1 MSTTSNTEPGFAGR
15 IGRTVSESEP
25 AWNAPRRPPAGAPN
39 VLVIVLDDVGYGHLG
54 CFGGSIATPA
64 MDSLARDGVRFT
76 NFHVTSLCSP
86 TRASL
91 LTGRNNHSVGMGFLA
106 GTDTGFPAYRGS
118 ITPRAATIATMLQHE
133 GYATYALGKWH
144 LTPAAHVGPA
154 GPFDGWPLGR
164 GFDRYYG
171 FMWGE
176 DDQWTPQLWED
187 NHFIDPPQ
195 DPDYHFSSDLA
206 ERAVRF
212 LGDHQSSAHGR
223 PFFMYLA
230 FGAGHAPHQAPAEY
244 LERQRGRF
252 DHGWDEERERVYRRQ
267 LATGVIPE
275 GTELA
280 PSNPDVRPW
289 ASLSDDEKRL
299 YARMQEAFAAMLEHT
314 DDAIARVLGF
324 LDEHGLRDDTVVVLM
339 SDNGA
344 SGEGGPNGNVNEYRY
359 FMGMEETLE
368 EALAQIDEIGGRS
381 THNIYPSGWAQAGNT
396 PLRFYKKFTY
406 SGGVRA
412 PLVVR
417 WPAGGLAPGAVRSQF
432 HHVTDVVPTLLEAAG
447 VVPRSSYSGVD
458 QMEIHGT
465 SMTYAFADPDAPTR
479 RTRQYF
485 EMIGARGMWSK
496 GWKAVTNHEE
506 GDDYDTEPWALY
518 HLDGDFSE
526 TKDLAA
532 EHPAKLAEL
541 KAQWWEEAERYG
553 VLPLDDRWNARYTS
567 KRPQT
572 ARTHFRLHG
581 GTRLFSAAVGPNWY
595 GRPFVVTADITR
607 RRADDEGVLIAFG
620 RRPAGFAFFIQDDR
634 LVLDYNRVGFRHL
647 VESAPGLPQGRFR
660 AVLQVDQGRPDGRAT
675 ATLRVDDTVLVTAPI
690 EVLAGGLGN
699 MSTQVGHNAPS
710 GVSNRFDPPFAF
722 TGDIHTVTVDFFEPN
737 PSADPGTD

>member
-1 MSTTSNTEPGFAGR
+1 
-15 IGRTVSESEP
+15 
-25 AWNAPRRPPAGAPN
+25 
-39 VLVIVLDDVGYGHLG
+39 
-54 CFGGSIATPA
+54 
-64 MDSLARDGVRFT
+64 
-76 NFHVTSLCSP
+76 
-86 TRASL
+86 
-91 LTGRNNHSVGMGFLA
+91 
-106 GTDTGFPAYRGS
+106 
-118 ITPRAATIATMLQHE
+118 
-133 GYATYALGKWH
+133 
-144 LTPAAHVGPA
+144 
-154 GPFDGWPLGR
+154 
-164 GFDRYYG
+164 
-171 FMWGE
+171 
-176 DDQWTPQLWED
+176 
-187 NHFIDPPQ
+187 
-195 DPDYHFSSDLA
+195 
-206 ERAVRF
+206 
-212 LGDHQSSAHGR
+212 
-223 PFFMYLA
+223 
-230 FGAGHAPHQAPAEY
+230 
-244 LERQRGRF
+244 
-252 DHGWDEERERVYRRQ
+252 
-267 LATGVIPE
+267 
-275 GTELA
+275 
-280 PSNPDVRPW
+280 
-289 ASLSDDEKRL
+289 
-299 YARMQEAFAAMLEHT
+299 
-314 DDAIARVLGF
+314 
-324 LDEHGLRDDTVVVLM
+324 
-339 SDNGA
+339 
-344 SGEGGPNGNVNEYRY
+344 
-359 FMGMEETLE
+359 
-368 EALAQIDEIGGRS
+368 
-381 THNIYPSGWAQAGNT
+381 
-396 PLRFYKKFTY
+396 
-406 SGGVRA
+406 
-412 PLVVR
+412 VVR

-485 EMIGARGMWSK
+485 EMIGARGMWSQ